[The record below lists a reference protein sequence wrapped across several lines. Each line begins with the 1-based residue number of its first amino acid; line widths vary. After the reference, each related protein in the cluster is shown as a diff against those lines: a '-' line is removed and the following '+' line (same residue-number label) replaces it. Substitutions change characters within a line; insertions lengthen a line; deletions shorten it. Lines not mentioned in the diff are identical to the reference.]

1 MEIGGIV
8 ERLPRGIELALFRVL
23 QESLTNVHRHANAQL
38 VEVRVTCADGKV
50 VLEVTDN
57 GKGIPP
63 HILQQFRAGLAAGI
77 GLSGMRERLIELQG
91 TLEVE
96 SSATGTMVRATLPTT
111 LCESDD
117 PTVSVFTA

>member
-1 MEIGGIV
+1 
-8 ERLPRGIELALFRVL
+8 
-23 QESLTNVHRHANAQL
+23 
-38 VEVRVTCADGKV
+38 
-50 VLEVTDN
+50 
-57 GKGIPP
+57 
-63 HILQQFRAGLAAGI
+63 LQQFRAGLAAGI

-96 SSATGTMVRATLPTT
+96 SSATGTMIRATLPTT